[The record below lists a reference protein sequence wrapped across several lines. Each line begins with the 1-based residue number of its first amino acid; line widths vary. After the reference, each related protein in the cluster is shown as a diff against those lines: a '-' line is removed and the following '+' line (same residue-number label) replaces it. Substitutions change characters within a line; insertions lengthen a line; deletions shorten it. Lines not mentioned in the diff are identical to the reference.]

1 MPNWV
6 RNKVSFEGPS
16 DKIESMLDS
25 IKSVNK
31 NGDLNFIDFDKIIP
45 MPESL
50 KIESGTSTD
59 TGIALVKYLNGDCSE
74 LKKMLSYQWVTNA
87 GIKTVEELFEDFK
100 KRDNYNS
107 TIEQGKKAI
116 FNFENYGHNHWYSW
130 SVDNWGTKWNAGDT
144 SYNGGVL
151 EFETAWSTPEPVMI
165 ELSDMNPDITF
176 TVEYADEDIGS
187 NCGKYTLK
195 GGDGEYVE
203 YDGIQAC
210 EVWGY
215 DPAEYYPEIYRDQQI
230 DKILGDKE

>member
-16 DKIESMLDS
+16 DKIEAMLDS
-25 IKSVNK
+25 IKSVSG
-31 NGDLNFIDFDKIIP
+31 NGNVNYIDFEKIIP

-50 KIESGTSTD
+50 KIDSGSLTD
-59 TGIALVKYLNGDCSE
+59 TGISLVKYLNGDDTN
-74 LKKMLSYQWVTNA
+74 LKKMLSYPWVINA
-87 GIKTVEELFEDFK
+87 GIKTVEELFEEFK

-107 TIEQGKKAI
+107 TIEQGKRAI
-116 FNFENYGHNHWYSW
+116 FNLENYGHNDWYSW
-130 SVDNWGTKWNAGDT
+130 SVDNWGTKWNAGET
-144 SYNGGVL
+144 SYDGGVL

-176 TVEYADEDIGS
+176 IVEYADEDIGS

-195 GGDGEYVE
+195 GGVGEYVE
-203 YDGIQAC
+203 YDGIGAC

-215 DPAEYYPEIYRDQQI
+215 DPAEYYSEIYRDQQI
-230 DKILGDKE
+230 DKILGDEE

>member
-116 FNFENYGHNHWYSW
+116 FNFENYGHNDWYSW

-215 DPAEYYPEIYRDQQI
+215 DPAEYCPEIYRDQQI
-230 DKILGDKE
+230 DKILGDEE